1 MSKFNS
7 QVCTSIEQS
16 KRLLKL
22 GLNPETAD
30 CQHFAYTTDSKGKPI
45 PKRNQKWIT
54 RIGIDKYVQVCGFM
68 SATFIPAW
76 SLHRLIELLPQD
88 IHLDDYADTHYY
100 LTINPFKV
108 IYVNSHRLWIYQR
121 DEGCLYDKLVDTIE
135 WTIKNNFFN
144 KEYLKQ

>member
-1 MSKFNS
+1 MNKFNS

-16 KRLLKL
+16 QRLLEL

-45 PKRNQKWIT
+45 PKRNQKWVT

-76 SLHRLIELLPQD
+76 SLHRLLEMYVERYISCNVNLKELTFDWLID
-88 IHLDDYADTHYY
+88 EIGIHITEND
-100 LTINPFKV
+100 
-108 IYVNSHRLWIYQR
+108 
-121 DEGCLYDKLVDTIE
+121 
-135 WTIKNNFFN
+135 FN

>member
-7 QVCTSIEQS
+7 QVCTSVEQS
-16 KRLLKL
+16 KLLLEL

-76 SLHRLIELLPQD
+76 SLHRLLEMYVERYISCNVNLKELTFDWLID
-88 IHLDDYADTHYY
+88 EIGIHITGND
-100 LTINPFKV
+100 
-108 IYVNSHRLWIYQR
+108 
-121 DEGCLYDKLVDTIE
+121 
-135 WTIKNNFFN
+135 FN